1 MAIDAPDSV
10 RQEHA
15 VPSSGAAR
23 QAHLQATSGSASDE
37 ISVLD
42 LLIVLAARKRLIIWI
57 TVAFAILAIVVSLLL
72 PVRYTATVVLLPPQ
86 QNSSLSNQL
95 AAQLGSFGGV
105 AASLAGGG
113 SSLLRNPND
122 MYVAMFKSRI
132 VEDAMIDRYGLMQE
146 YHKKYRSD
154 ARKKF
159 EHYSIVDGSGKDGLI
174 HISVD
179 DHDPQRAAD
188 LANGYVDQFRN
199 LSEHLAITEAGQR
212 RLFFEKQLQQA
223 NQSLA
228 DAEESLKETEQKTG
242 LIAIDAQT
250 RALIESAASLRA
262 QVAAKEVQIQGMQT
276 YATGENAQLVEAQ
289 QELDTLRTQLARLG
303 GGNDNSGGIIV
314 PKGQMTEAGVEY
326 VRKLRDV
333 KYYET
338 IFDILARQF
347 ELAKLDEAKEGAL
360 IQVVD
365 PAIVPDKRS
374 FPKRTL
380 MTLTATLLGFF
391 IGVFWAIW
399 QAALGRLKADQATG
413 PKLFALRQALST
425 RGQAAFLG

>member
-1 MAIDAPDSV
+1 M
-10 RQEHA
+10 
-15 VPSSGAAR
+15 PSSGAAR

-95 AAQLGSFGGV
+95 AAQLGSIGGI
-105 AASLAGGG
+105 AASLAGGSGG
-113 SSLLRNPND
+113 SFLRNPND
-122 MYVAMFKSRI
+122 MYVAMFKSHF
-132 VEDAMIDRYGLMQE
+132 VEDAMVERFELMRE

-159 EHYSIVDGSGKDGLI
+159 EHYTDVDGSGKDGLI
-174 HISVD
+174 HISVE
-179 DHDPQRAAD
+179 DHDPQRARD

-199 LSEHLAITEAGQR
+199 LTEHLAITEAGQR

-289 QELDTLRTQLARLG
+289 QELDSLRTQLARLG
-303 GGNDNSGGIIV
+303 GSSDNSAGIIV
-314 PKGQMTEAGVEY
+314 PKGQMTEASVEY
-326 VRKLRDV
+326 VGKLRDV

-338 IFDILARQF
+338 IFEILARQF
-347 ELAKLDEAKEGAL
+347 ELAKLDEAKEGA
-360 IQVVD
+360 IVQVVD
-365 PAIVPDKRS
+365 PATVPDKRS
-374 FPKRTL
+374 FPKRTIIVIL
-380 MTLTATLLGFF
+380 ATFVGLLAG
-391 IGVFWAIW
+391 ISAALC
-399 QAALGRLKADQATG
+399 QAAYDRMKDDPDTSS
-413 PKLFALRQALST
+413 KLSFLRQAWSDKRR
-425 RGQAAFLG
+425 RGLQN